1 MFKEYNPNPL
11 NLKVSDCVVRAISKA
26 LKTDW
31 KTAYMLT
38 VVKGMALGDIMTANH
53 VWGAVLADHDFKRYA
68 IPNTCPDCYTIKEF
82 AADHPMGVY
91 VLGTG
96 PIISEDRMHVEE
108 MPSVTAWADIPAMV
122 RMITEWFRNCAI

>member
-11 NLKVSDCVVRAISKA
+11 NLKVSDCVVRALSKA

-96 PIISEDRMHVEE
+96 SHAVTVEDGDYFDSWDSGDEV
-108 MPSVTAWADIPAMV
+108 PVYYWSL
-122 RMITEWFRNCAI
+122 

>member
-11 NLKVSDCVVRAISKA
+11 NLKVSDCVVRALSKA

-53 VWGAVLADHDFKRYA
+53 VWGAVLADHEFKRYA

-96 PIISEDRMHVEE
+96 SHAVTIEDGDYYDSWDSGDEV
-108 MPSVTAWADIPAMV
+108 PVYYWSL
-122 RMITEWFRNCAI
+122 

>member
-11 NLKVSDCVVRAISKA
+11 NLKVSDCVVRALSKA

-38 VVKGMALGDIMTANH
+38 VVKGMSLGDIMTANH
-53 VWGAVLADHDFKRYA
+53 VWGAVLADHEFKRYA

-96 PIISEDRMHVEE
+96 SHAVTVEDGDYYDSWDSGDEV
-108 MPSVTAWADIPAMV
+108 PVYYWSL
-122 RMITEWFRNCAI
+122 

>member
-11 NLKVSDCVVRAISKA
+11 NLKVSDCVVRALSKA

-96 PIISEDRMHVEE
+96 SHAVTVEDGDYYDSWDSGDEV
-108 MPSVTAWADIPAMV
+108 PVYYWSL
-122 RMITEWFRNCAI
+122 

>member
-11 NLKVSDCVVRAISKA
+11 NLKVSDCVVRALSKA

-38 VVKGMALGDIMTANH
+38 VVKGMSLGDIMTANH

-96 PIISEDRMHVEE
+96 SHAVTVEDGDYYDSWDSGDEV
-108 MPSVTAWADIPAMV
+108 PVYYWSL
-122 RMITEWFRNCAI
+122 